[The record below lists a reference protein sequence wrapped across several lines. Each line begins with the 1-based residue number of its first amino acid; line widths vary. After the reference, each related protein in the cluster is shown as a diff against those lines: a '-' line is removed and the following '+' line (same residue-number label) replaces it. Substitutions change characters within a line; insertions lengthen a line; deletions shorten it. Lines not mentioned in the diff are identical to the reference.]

1 MGGGEQ
7 DDIVSIVGS
16 SPYDGDKRQI
26 GRTPLS
32 STLSGE
38 ARRSR
43 RLELQIRHL
52 THGPRHGSC
61 RVAHPSDWN
70 SLQLRLASYPRTTRH
85 DAGQYK

>member
-43 RLELQIRHL
+43 RLVTDQ
-52 THGPRHGSC
+52 TPN
-61 RVAHPSDWN
+61 PW
-70 SLQLRLASYPRTTRH
+70 TTPW
-85 DAGQYK
+85 